1 VGLTG
6 MRSARIIAV
15 AALASLALA
24 ACGGSSIGGGD
35 GGSTQAA
42 DCTMNMAVN
51 NWVGYEASAYVV
63 GQVAADQLGCTVNY
77 LPLKEEVSW
86 QGFSDGTVDVII
98 ENWGHADLAKKYID
112 EQGVAVDLGSQGNQ
126 GVIGWYVPPWLAAEH
141 PDVLDYQNLNKYASE
156 FATAETGSKGQLLDG
171 DPAYVTN
178 DEALVKNL
186 GLDFQV
192 VYAGSENALIQ
203 AFRKAEENKEWL
215 IGYFYEPQWF
225 LSEVPLARVSLP
237 PYEEGCDADPAK
249 VACDYPPYPLNKVA
263 RKAFVDSGSPAAKL
277 VQAFTWTNDD
287 QNTVAAMIA
296 RDGMDPEEAAQKWI
310 DDNQDTV
317 DAWISG
323 TS

>member
-24 ACGGSSIGGGD
+24 ACGSSSIGGGD

-98 ENWGHADLAKKYID
+98 ENWGHADLATKYID
-112 EQGVAVDLGSQGNQ
+112 EQAVAVDLGSQGNQ
-126 GVIGWYVPPWLAAEH
+126 GVIGWYVPPWLAEEH